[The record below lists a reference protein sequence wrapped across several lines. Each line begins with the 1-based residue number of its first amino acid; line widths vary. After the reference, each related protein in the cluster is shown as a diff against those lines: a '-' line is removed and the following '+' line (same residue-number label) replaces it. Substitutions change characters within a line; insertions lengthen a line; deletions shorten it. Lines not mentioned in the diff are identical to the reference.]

1 MATAT
6 SKGMMSLEELTM
18 AGRAIQEEKMLLR
31 AQHKLMHTRFGEK
44 RPLAPNEGSSVIFT
58 VMTNLSAATT
68 ALDEGVTPA
77 GESFTLTTKTITP
90 LYYGSFAYITRRME
104 DMGIYQIVND
114 ATDALGYQAG
124 LTADTLCRDAL
135 SGYGTT
141 QNCDGVSEASLAAT
155 NVLELDEIFNAVRQL
170 ENYGALGL
178 PELGGRFACIV
189 HPDSK
194 YDLMRDSEFRALY
207 LNAMSSRDD
216 NPIFGN
222 IMVDVSNVR
231 FFETGNAKVNSNVS
245 GTVDSYDT
253 LVIGMQAYGVGGL
266 VGHIEPYSEAGTGV
280 AIRPVQLIVHGREDY
295 PPLNLKSSVGW
306 LINQGQTVLQSTF
319 MIRIIHA
326 CSKGTNA

>member
-1 MATAT
+1 
-6 SKGMMSLEELTM
+6 
-18 AGRAIQEEKMLLR
+18 
-31 AQHKLMHTRFGEK
+31 
-44 RPLAPNEGSSVIFT
+44 
-58 VMTNLSAATT
+58 
-68 ALDEGVTPA
+68 
-77 GESFTLTTKTITP
+77 
-90 LYYGSFAYITRRME
+90 
-104 DMGIYQIVND
+104 MGIYQIVND

-141 QNCDGVSEASLAAT
+141 QSCDAVSEGSLAAT
-155 NVLELDEIFNAVRQL
+155 NILELDEIFNAVRQL

-178 PELGGRFACIV
+178 PELGGRYACIL

-194 YDLMRDSEFRALY
+194 YDLMRDTEFRALY

-222 IMVDVSNVR
+222 VMVDVSNVR
-231 FFETGNAKVNSNVS
+231 FFESGNAKVNTDAGAS
-245 GTVDSYDT
+245 TVDSYDT

-266 VGHIEPYSEAGTGV
+266 TGHIEPYSEAGTGV
-280 AIRPVQLIVHGREDY
+280 AMRPVQLIVHGREDY

-306 LINQGQTVLQSTF
+306 LINQAQAELNAYF

-326 CSKGTNA
+326 CSKGSN